1 MPELKTTFVQNLPE
15 ERGQGKN
22 GEWVKNSF
30 VTESTG
36 QYPKKAAFTIWGD
49 KSSLVKN
56 LRPGQ
61 EITVKFDL
69 ESREYNGRWFT
80 EAKAFAVETA
90 AVVADQS
97 SREPMPN
104 TAPVQDDLPF

>member
-1 MPELKTTFVQNLPE
+1 MPELKCNFVQHLPE

-30 VTESTG
+30 VTETSG
-36 QYPKKAAFTIWGD
+36 QYPKKAVFTLWGD

-56 LRPGQ
+56 LKQGEQ
-61 EITVKFDL
+61 ITVKFDI

-80 EAKAFAVETA
+80 EAKAYAVETS

-97 SREPMPN
+97 SRQPDPN
-104 TAPVQDDLPF
+104 QGGGDPLPF